1 VILSQGENAG
11 DCDKIETK
19 EEVDQK
25 IPLEKVATMNAQN
38 TLLQKCRENLE
49 KLPQIQQAK
58 IAPDYLI
65 TESGRIDGFITIDT
79 PQKSVKYAYKIIPNL
94 TGTTAEL
101 AITYCQTIEKNLG
114 QKLILLSRYL
124 SNPIIDR
131 FLQNNIEFIDTAG
144 NIYLNSQAVYI
155 LIRGQ
160 KRSKVNFSPR
170 SKITTTTL
178 KLIYILLK
186 NPNILQAS
194 YQEIAEV
201 SGISQRTV
209 NRTLQNLYELG
220 YLQRQRD
227 GNYWITNY
235 IKLLER
241 WEMGYAENLRPQ
253 LLLENFTPAAGRSFY
268 DVIET
273 LIERAKEDNFLIG
286 GEMGASLATSY
297 LRPQSVTLHLLGK
310 DETIAVNK
318 QRAIS
323 IAMKCK
329 LKPSPTGEITF
340 LLQFGTQNAW
350 SDYPEPLADPLLL
363 GAELLLSQ
371 DDRLRETRDRLYI
384 NYIAE
389 RQNYA

>member
-1 VILSQGENAG
+1 
-11 DCDKIETK
+11 
-19 EEVDQK
+19 
-25 IPLEKVATMNAQN
+25 MNAQN
-38 TLLQKCRENLE
+38 TLLEKCRENLE

-58 IAPDYLI
+58 IDPDNLI
-65 TESGRIDGFITIDT
+65 TESGRLDGFITIDT
-79 PQKSVKYAYKIIPNL
+79 PQKSVKYPYKIIPNL

-101 AITYCQTIEKNLG
+101 AITYCQTIEKHLG

-124 SNPIIDR
+124 SNQIIDR

-160 KRSKVNFSPR
+160 KRSNVNFLPR
-170 SKITTTTL
+170 SQITTTTL

-186 NPNILQAS
+186 NPNILQEAS

-201 SGISQRTV
+201 SGISLRTV

-268 DVIET
+268 DVRET
-273 LIERAKEDNFLIG
+273 IIQRAKEDSFLIG
-286 GEMGASLATSY
+286 GELGASLATSY

-310 DETIAVNK
+310 DETITVNK

-363 GAELLLSQ
+363 EAELLLSH
-371 DDRLRETRDRLYI
+371 DDRLHETRDRLYI